1 MRRPFGKCIYCE
13 RKLKKAPT
21 ELGYIHVRHNK
32 GICFDCIESL
42 YKSMQCVKKAEQ
54 EEK

>member
-1 MRRPFGKCIYCE
+1 MKNLFGKCIWCE

-21 ELGYIHVRHNK
+21 ELGYVHLRHK
-32 GICFDCIESL
+32 EGICFDCIESL
-42 YKSMQCVKKAEQ
+42 YKSMQCVKEAEK